1 MNDENLNQELRVDPE
16 DLLKKPV
23 RQREKR
29 RGYEGSPAFWSR
41 FALVS
46 LAPWLGSLTAR
57 QSSRQLR

>member
-16 DLLKKPV
+16 DLLKNLCANVKNG
-23 RQREKR
+23 EAH
-29 RGYEGSPAFWSR
+29 EGSPAFWSR

-57 QSSRQLR
+57 QLSR